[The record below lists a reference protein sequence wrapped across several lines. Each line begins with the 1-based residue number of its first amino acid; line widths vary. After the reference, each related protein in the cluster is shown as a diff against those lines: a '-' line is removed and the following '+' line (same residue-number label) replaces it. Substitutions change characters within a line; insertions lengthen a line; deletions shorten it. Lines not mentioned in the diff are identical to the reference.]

1 MKIEEQMSQLK
12 LTGMLQSYHSLVQT
26 HQLQNLSLGE
36 GLELLLMAETEER
49 INKRSQRLTQRAKFR
64 YQASLSE
71 LNYLQSRNL
80 SKTLIASL
88 ADCSYITK
96 GQSIIITGATGCG
109 KSYLA
114 SALGYQACQMGYKV
128 MYISL
133 LKLFNQ
139 LKTNRLDGTL
149 IKTLEH
155 ISRQNLLIVD
165 DFGISGLDQQQCIDL
180 MEIIE
185 DRHGRYAT
193 IIATQLPVLSWYD
206 IIPDSTIAEAILDR
220 LIHGAIKIELQ
231 GDSLRKKQ

>member
-1 MKIEEQMSQLK
+1 MKIEQQMSQLK

-49 INKRSQRLTQRAKFR
+49 INKRSQRLTQRARFR

-139 LKTNRLDGTL
+139 LKTCRLDGTL